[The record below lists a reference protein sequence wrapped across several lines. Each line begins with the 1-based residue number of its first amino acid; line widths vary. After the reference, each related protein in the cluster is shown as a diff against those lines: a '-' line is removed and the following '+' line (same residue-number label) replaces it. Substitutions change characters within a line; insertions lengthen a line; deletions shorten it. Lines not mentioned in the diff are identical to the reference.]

1 MKEQD
6 RIFARYSR
14 QIFIEEVGIEGQR
27 KVMNAKVLVVGAGGL
42 GSPVISYLAAAGVGQ
57 LAIADFDQVELHN
70 LNRQTIHK
78 EVSVGKLKINSA
90 EQFVKDLN
98 STIKFE
104 KIAEKI
110 TKENVVEI
118 LKPYDI
124 IIDGSDNF
132 TTRYLINDTSVD
144 QQKTLI
150 YGSIFA
156 FEGQVALFNYKGSK
170 DLRAIFPNVPA
181 PDEIPNCDKNGVLG
195 PLPGIVGSMMAML
208 TLKVICDLPVETN
221 QLTIID
227 TWNWKFTN
235 ISF

>member
-57 LAIADFDQVELHN
+57 LAIADFDKVELHN

-78 EVSVGKLKINSA
+78 ESSVGELKVNSA

-98 STIKFE
+98 STIKLE

-132 TTRYLINDTSVD
+132 TTRYLINDTCVD

-150 YGSIFA
+150 HGSIFA

-170 DLRAIFPNVPA
+170 DLRAIFPDAPA

-195 PLPGIVGSMMAML
+195 PLPGIVGSIMAML
-208 TLKVICDLPVETN
+208 TLKVICDLPVDTN

>member
-27 KVMNAKVLVVGAGGL
+27 KIMNAKVLVVGAGGL

-78 EVSVGKLKINSA
+78 ERSVGKLKTNSA
-90 EQFVKDLN
+90 EEFVKDMN
-98 STIKFE
+98 STIKLE

-118 LKPYDI
+118 LQPYDI

-132 TTRYLINDTSVD
+132 TTRYLINDTCVD

-170 DLRAIFPNVPA
+170 DLRAIFSDAPA

-195 PLPGIVGSMMAML
+195 PLPGIIGSMMAML